1 MGTYERPFSEEE
13 YVSRRERAVAVAQ
26 TEGMDGLVV
35 WSRGGGT
42 NDRHGNALYL
52 ANAYSSFPFV
62 PDNMPLWGGRA
73 HAVLILPVGGPS
85 QLIVDIPYYDA
96 EGVAVDQVRMSP
108 NMLDAVADVLREMG
122 LDRGRIGLVG
132 CDVLPVGWYWHL
144 HEALP
149 ELQWVPAD
157 HILDRQRAI
166 KSPAEQA
173 LIREVAARG
182 VSIMTQLLAA
192 VEPGRT
198 EGQVVGTALAAM
210 ASAGV
215 MPYELHVAAGPDA
228 HQYTR
233 ARMPGWDA
241 ERPMQAGEMFHVDMF
256 ASYQG
261 YYFDFARTVIVGDT
275 APTVEQER
283 IIRAARDAVYAV
295 INAIRPGVTGR
306 ELAAAGYDA
315 LERSGLAGSS
325 DVSKG
330 GRASALAGFG
340 HSLGVGWE
348 GPWLEPDSD
357 DVILPGMYLAVE
369 KTVGTPGVGGAS
381 FEENLLVTED
391 GVEILTAAA
400 PNGV

>member
-1 MGTYERPFSEEE
+1 MGHYERPFSEEE
-13 YVSRRERAVAVAQ
+13 YASRRERAVAAAQ
-26 TEGMDGLVV
+26 LEGMDGLLV

-42 NDRHGNALYL
+42 NDRHGNAVYL

-62 PDNMPLWGGRA
+62 PDNPPLWAGRA
-73 HAVLILPVGGPS
+73 HAVLLLPVGGPS
-85 QLIVDIPYYDA
+85 ELLVDIPYYDA
-96 EGVAVDQVRMSP
+96 EGVAIDRVRVSP
-108 NMLDAVADVLREMG
+108 NMLTGVAELLREKG
-122 LDRGRIGLVG
+122 LERGRIGLVG

-144 HEALP
+144 HESLP
-149 ELQWVPAD
+149 DLRWVPAD

-166 KSPAEQA
+166 KSPAERA

-182 VSIMTQLLAA
+182 VSVMTEMLAG
-192 VEPGRT
+192 VQPGRT

-210 ASAGV
+210 AASGV

-241 ERPMQAGEMFHVDMF
+241 DRPLHAGEMFHVDMF
-256 ASYQG
+256 ASFHG
-261 YYFDFARTVIVGDT
+261 YYFDFARTVIVGDA
-275 APTVEQER
+275 APTPDQAR
-283 IIRAARDAVYAV
+283 LMRAARDAVYAV
-295 INAIRPGVTGR
+295 IDAVRPGATGR
-306 ELAAAGYDA
+306 ELAAAGYA
-315 LERSGLAGSS
+315 MLERYGLAGAS

-348 GPWLEPDSD
+348 APWLDPDSD

-369 KTVGTPGVGGAS
+369 KTVGIPGIGGAT
-381 FEENLLVTED
+381 FEENLLVAED
-391 GVEILTAAA
+391 GAEILTAAA
-400 PNGV
+400 PQGI